1 MQRQQSYSALRA
13 GIAFGWALGCTLT
26 VGLATRAGAETL
38 RVAYVQPRGF
48 FDAAVLGRI
57 EAPLPLG
64 QVKGL
69 VAAGEVYSASQSQ
82 TTSTT
87 VAVYLML
94 RHYPFPKAVVSPFV
108 AVGAGMH
115 AIRSRRTI
123 DGIGTLSGTE
133 SAVKGHFWAGL
144 RGPSLE
150 GLHPFLETRWTVP
163 SKYVFDYVAVGI
175 GL

>member
-1 MQRQQSYSALRA
+1 MNAGQGQPVMRA
-13 GIAFGWALGCTLT
+13 GFVCALGCLLA
-26 VGLATRAGAETL
+26 VGLPARAGAETL

-48 FDAAVLGRI
+48 FDSAVLGRI

-69 VAAGEVYSASQSQ
+69 VAAGELYTASQSQ

-87 VAVYLML
+87 VAFYLML
-94 RHYPFPKAVVSPFV
+94 RNYPFATALISPFV
-108 AVGAGMH
+108 AAGVGVH

-133 SAVKGHFWAGL
+133 SAAKGHFWAGL
-144 RGPSLE
+144 RGPSIE
-150 GLHPFLETRWTVP
+150 GIHPFLETRWTVP
-163 SKYVFDYVAVGI
+163 SKYVFDYVALGVG
-175 GL
+175 L